1 MKKLFSLF
9 ILIFMIVLGFAQ
21 TPQGFNYQAVARN
34 SSGVAV
40 VSQPIGLQ
48 ISLRQTTALGTIVY
62 TETHAVTSNNIG
74 IINLVVGNGTVVTGI
89 FNTIDWSA
97 GPYFIEVSMDVTGG
111 TSYSLMGTQQLMS
124 VPYAL
129 YAANSTPGPKGD
141 KGDQGEQGIQGPK
154 GDQGIQGIQG
164 PKGDKGDQGIQ
175 GIQGIQGPKGDSGA
189 QGPIG
194 NLAPGDQIGNML
206 YWDGVKWAN
215 VPNGMDGDILTF
227 CSGKP
232 KWTRHGI
239 CSPFYIGQFYQGGI
253 IFYIDST
260 GEHGL
265 IAAPVDQGTA
275 PWGCEGTLVGTLL
288 GYGKGP
294 QNTIAIE
301 AVCTTAGTAA
311 DICAN
316 LVLNGYDDW
325 YLPSAVELHLLKMNQ
340 DHVGGFADVE
350 RHYWS
355 SSEYDNLD
363 ALDEVFIW
371 PWDSRHNTRKAELGG
386 VRAIRSF

>member
-1 MKKLFSLF
+1 MNKLITILAGVLLYMSSLAQAPNKMSYQCVIRNAGGTLVTNTGVSVKIS
-9 ILIFMIVLGFAQ
+9 IL
-21 TPQGFNYQAVARN
+21 QG
-34 SSGVAV
+34 SESG
-40 VSQPIGLQ
+40 
-48 ISLRQTTALGTIVY
+48 TAVY
-62 TETHAVTSNNIG
+62 TETHGVTTNANGLATLQIG
-74 IINLVVGNGTVVTGI
+74 TGTPVTGTLGAV
-89 FNTIDWSA
+89 NWAA
-97 GPYFIEVSMDVTGG
+97 GPYFIKTETDPAGG
-111 TSYSLMGTQQLMS
+111 TNFTITGTSELAS

>member
-1 MKKLFSLF
+1 MNKLIT
-9 ILIFMIVLGFAQ
+9 ILAGVLLYMSSFAQ
-21 TPQGFNYQAVARN
+21 APNKMSYQCVIRNAGSTLVTNTGVSIRISILQDSESGTAVF
-34 SSGVAV
+34 
-40 VSQPIGLQ
+40 
-48 ISLRQTTALGTIVY
+48 
-62 TETHAVTSNNIG
+62 TETHSVTTNVNGLATLQIGTGTPVSGTFAAVN
-74 IINLVVGNGTVVTGI
+74 
-89 FNTIDWSA
+89 WAA
-97 GPYFIEVSMDVTGG
+97 GPYFIKTETDPTGG
-111 TSYSLMGTQQLMS
+111 TNYTITGTSELAS

-141 KGDQGEQGIQGPK
+141 KGDQGEQGIQGIP
-154 GDQGIQGIQG
+154 
-164 PKGDKGDQGIQ
+164 
-175 GIQGIQGPKGDSGA
+175 GPKGDSGA

-194 NLAPGDQIGNML
+194 NLTPGDEIGNML
-206 YWDGVKWAN
+206 FWDGVKWVN

-227 CSGKP
+227 CGGKP

-253 IFYIDST
+253 VFYIDST

-265 IAAPVDQGTA
+265 IAAPIDQGTA
-275 PWGCEGTLVGTLL
+275 PWGCEGTLVGTQR
-288 GYGKGP
+288 GYGTGA

-301 AVCTTAGTAA
+301 TVCTTAGTAA

-325 YLPSAVELHLLKMNQ
+325 YLPSAVELHLLYLNQ
-340 DHVGGFADVE
+340 DHVGGFYNGE
-350 RHYWS
+350 RHYYS
-355 SSEYDNLD
+355 SSEYDNMD